1 MSPQGRGARMMLEL
15 IGDGLNGVA
24 RVQGKTRDAQFNN
37 KRERCMKSF
46 KHWSLKNK
54 IRLPL
59 LVLALFIFWMSF
71 QSYRAMTTI
80 DAQVASFD
88 RQYFPAISAVL
99 NADRDLYQA
108 LVAMRDYVEL
118 GADGDPETLQALDA
132 DRLENYEQALDRGL
146 DAIDMM
152 GDLIASNAASQYR
165 SQMQAWLDH
174 SDDVIAS
181 YNTDDD
187 IELFNVPRNTL
198 DALGIQLDELA
209 NESASEASVTV
220 TQQTSFQLFQ
230 VIVLIVVF
238 VAIGIALPMM
248 LVRPIEALRDKMND
262 IAQGEGDL
270 TARLTARSQDEL
282 GQLALAFNAV
292 IEKLQKSISVVKD
305 VNVHLEEGAASL
317 REAASGNI
325 DLADEQ
331 HQTVDQ
337 VVTAV
342 EEMHGAAREIASNSN
357 SGADAANEAQTSV
370 RQGTEVSQQANDR
383 VAQLSERLNRS
394 SEAVGRLA
402 EEAISIAS
410 VLDVIRG
417 IAEQTNLLALNA
429 AIEAAR
435 AGEQGRGFA
444 VVADE
449 VRALASKTQ
458 QSTEDIQKRIETLQT
473 GVDDAVGSMKSG
485 IEVLDLTVT
494 DVASA
499 AESFKSIEGAISQ
512 ITDMSMQ
519 IATATEEQTHV
530 VEEIN
535 KNLQMIS
542 DYSSRS
548 SDQSRNLSE
557 LAENLK
563 QRTDELSDVVGRFK
577 V

>member
-1 MSPQGRGARMMLEL
+1 
-15 IGDGLNGVA
+15 
-24 RVQGKTRDAQFNN
+24 
-37 KRERCMKSF
+37 MKSF

-59 LVLALFIFWMSF
+59 LILALFIFWMSL
-71 QSYRAMTTI
+71 QSYRSMTAI
-80 DAQVASFD
+80 DEQVAAFD
-88 RQYFPAISAVL
+88 NQYFPAISAVL

-108 LVAMRDYVEL
+108 LVATRAYVEL
-118 GADGDPETLQALDA
+118 GANGDPDTLEALNT
-132 DRLENYEQALDRGL
+132 DRLDNYQQTLDRGL
-146 DAIDMM
+146 KAMELM
-152 GDLIASNAASQYR
+152 GDSLKPNPAAQFR
-165 SQMQAWLDH
+165 TQMQAWLAH
-174 SDDVIAS
+174 SDQVIAEF
-181 YNTDDD
+181 NPEDDTA
-187 IELFNVPRNTL
+187 LFNSPRDTL
-198 DALGIQLDELA
+198 DALGERLDVLADQAA
-209 NESASEASVTV
+209 NEANDTLQ
-220 TQQTSFQLFQ
+220 QQTSFQVVQ
-230 VIVLIVVF
+230 LILLAVAF
-238 VAIGIALPMM
+238 IAIGVMLPLM
-248 LVRPIEALRDKMND
+248 LVRPIEMLRDKMND

-270 TARLTARSQDEL
+270 TVRLTARSKDEF
-282 GQLALAFNAV
+282 GQLAEAFNSV
-292 IEKLQKSISVVKD
+292 IERLQKSISVVKD
-305 VNVHLEEGAASL
+305 VNGQLEESAASL
-317 REAASGNI
+317 RDAASNNI
-325 DLADEQ
+325 QLADEQ

-342 EEMHGAAREIASNSN
+342 EEMHGAAREIANNSN
-357 SGADAANEAQTSV
+357 SGADAANDAQNSV
-370 RQGTEVSQQANDR
+370 RQGTEVSGQANVR

-402 EEAISIAS
+402 EEAVSIAS

-458 QSTEDIQKRIETLQT
+458 QSTEDIQKRIETLQS
-473 GVDDAVGSMKSG
+473 GVDDAVGAMKSG
-485 IEVLDLTVT
+485 IEVLDETVT

-499 AESFKSIEGAISQ
+499 AESFKSIDGAIAQ
-512 ITDMSMQ
+512 ISDMSMQ

-535 KNLQMIS
+535 RNLQSIS

-548 SDQSRNLSE
+548 SDQSRNLST

-563 QRTDELSDVVGRFK
+563 SRTDELSDVVGRFR

>member
-1 MSPQGRGARMMLEL
+1 
-15 IGDGLNGVA
+15 
-24 RVQGKTRDAQFNN
+24 
-37 KRERCMKSF
+37 MKSF

-71 QSYRAMTTI
+71 QSYRAMTNI
-80 DAQVASFD
+80 DAQVAAFD
-88 RQYFPAISAVL
+88 QQYFPAISAAL

-108 LVAMRDYVEL
+108 LVAMREYVEL
-118 GADGDPETLQALDA
+118 SDGGDRERLEALDA
-132 DRLENYEQALDRGL
+132 ERLENYQQALDRGL
-146 DAIDMM
+146 NAIQMM
-152 GDLIASNAASQYR
+152 GDLLDSNTASQYR
-165 SQMQAWLDH
+165 SQMQTWLAH
-174 SDDVIAS
+174 SEQVIAS
-181 YNTDDD
+181 NNPNDD
-187 IELFNVPRNTL
+187 IGLFNAPRDSLN
-198 DALGIQLDELA
+198 ALGERLDELA
-209 NESASEASVTV
+209 DEAATEASITL
-220 TQQTSFQLFQ
+220 TAQTNFQLVQ
-230 VIVLIVVF
+230 VFVLLIVF
-238 VAIGIALPMM
+238 IAIGIALPLM
-248 LVRPIEALRDKMND
+248 LVRPIETLRDKMND

-325 DLADEQ
+325 ELADEQ

-342 EEMHGAAREIASNSN
+342 EEMHGAAREIANNSN

-370 RQGTEVSQQANDR
+370 RQGTEVSQQANER

-402 EEAISIAS
+402 EEAVSIAS

-494 DVASA
+494 DVAGA
-499 AESFKSIEGAISQ
+499 AESFKSIEGAITQ

-563 QRTDELSDVVGRFK
+563 QRTGELSDVVGRFK

>member
-1 MSPQGRGARMMLEL
+1 
-15 IGDGLNGVA
+15 
-24 RVQGKTRDAQFNN
+24 
-37 KRERCMKSF
+37 MKSF

-54 IRLPL
+54 IRIPL

-71 QSYRAMTTI
+71 QSYRAMTNI
-80 DAQVASFD
+80 DAQVMAFD
-88 RQYFPAISAVL
+88 QQYFPAISAAL

-108 LVAMRDYVEL
+108 LVAMRKYVEL
-118 GADGDPETLQALDA
+118 GTAGDSDTLESLNA
-132 DRLENYEQALDRGL
+132 DRLENYQQALDRGL
-146 DAIDMM
+146 KAIQLM
-152 GDLIASNAASQYR
+152 GGLLNPNTGPQYR
-165 SQMQAWLDH
+165 TQMQAWFAH
-174 SDDVIAS
+174 SNNVIATS
-181 YNTDDD
+181 NSNDD
-187 IELFNVPRNTL
+187 ISLFDAPRDSLN
-198 DALGIQLDELA
+198 ALGERLDELA
-209 NESASEASVTV
+209 VASATNASSTLSA
-220 TQQTSFQLFQ
+220 QTNFQLFQ
-230 VIVLIVVF
+230 VVSLVVIF
-238 VAIGIALPMM
+238 ILIGITMPIM
-248 LVRPIEALRDKMND
+248 LVRPIVVLRDKMYEVARGD
-262 IAQGEGDL
+262 GDL
-270 TARLTARSQDEL
+270 TARIVVRSRDEL
-282 GQLALAFNAV
+282 GQVAEAFNGV
-292 IEKLQKSISVVKD
+292 IEKLQKSISVVKE
-305 VNVHLEEGAASL
+305 VNVYLEQGAASL
-317 REAASGNI
+317 RDAAAGNI
-325 DLADEQ
+325 ELAEEQ
-331 HQTVDQ
+331 YQTIDQ

-342 EEMHGAAREIASNSN
+342 EEMHGAAREIANNSN
-357 SGADAANEAQTSV
+357 SGADAANEAQNSV
-370 RQGTEVSQQANDR
+370 KQGTQVSKQSNER

-402 EEAISIAS
+402 DEAVSIAS

-458 QSTEDIQKRIETLQT
+458 QSTEDIQKRIETLQA
-473 GVDDAVGSMKSG
+473 GVDDAVGAMKSG
-485 IEVLDLTVT
+485 IEVLENTVT

-499 AESFKSIEGAISQ
+499 AESFVKIEGAISQ

-548 SDQSRNLSE
+548 TDQSRNLSE
-557 LAENLK
+557 LAGDLK
-563 QRTDELSDVVGRFK
+563 TRTDELSEVVGRFK

>member
-1 MSPQGRGARMMLEL
+1 
-15 IGDGLNGVA
+15 
-24 RVQGKTRDAQFNN
+24 
-37 KRERCMKSF
+37 MKSF

-71 QSYRAMTTI
+71 QSYRAMTEI
-80 DAQVASFD
+80 DSQVAAFD
-88 RQYFPAISAVL
+88 QQYFPAISAAL

-108 LVAMRDYVEL
+108 LVAMRGYVEL
-118 GADGDPETLQALDA
+118 GASGDPQTRQALNA
-132 DRLENYEQALDRGL
+132 ERIENYQQALDRGL
-146 DAIDMM
+146 NAIEMM
-152 GDLIASNAASQYR
+152 GDQLEPNTAARYR
-165 SQMQAWLDH
+165 SQMQAWLAHGDQ
-174 SDDVIAS
+174 VIA
-181 YNTDDD
+181 NNEPNDNLD
-187 IELFNVPRNTL
+187 LFNAPRDSLNLLGERL
-198 DALGIQLDELA
+198 DQLADSA
-209 NESASEASVTV
+209 ASAASETLS
-220 TQQTSFQLFQ
+220 QQTNFQLFQ
-230 VIVLIVVF
+230 VIVLLVVF
-238 VAIGIALPMM
+238 IAIGITLPMM
-248 LVRPIEALRDKMND
+248 LVRPIESLRDKMND

-270 TARLTARSQDEL
+270 TARLTASSQDEL

-292 IEKLQKSISVVKD
+292 IEKLQKSISVVKE
-305 VNVHLEEGAASL
+305 VNVHLEQGASSL
-317 REAASGNI
+317 REAAAGNI
-325 DLADEQ
+325 NLADEQ

-342 EEMHGAAREIASNSN
+342 EEMHGAAREIANNSN
-357 SGADAANEAQTSV
+357 SGADAANEAQNAV
-370 RQGTEVSQQANDR
+370 GQGTEVSQQANER
-383 VAQLSERLNRS
+383 VAQLSDRLNRS

-402 EEAISIAS
+402 EEAVSIAS

-458 QSTEDIQKRIETLQT
+458 QSTEDIQKRIETLQA

-499 AESFKSIEGAISQ
+499 AESFRSIEGAITQ

-548 SDQSRNLSE
+548 SDQSRNLSG
-557 LAENLK
+557 LADNLK

>member
-1 MSPQGRGARMMLEL
+1 
-15 IGDGLNGVA
+15 
-24 RVQGKTRDAQFNN
+24 
-37 KRERCMKSF
+37 MKSF

-59 LVLALFIFWMSF
+59 LVLALFIFWMSI
-71 QSYRAMTTI
+71 QSYRAMNSI
-80 DAQVASFD
+80 ESEVASFD
-88 RQYFPAISAVL
+88 QQYFPAISAAL

-108 LVAMRDYVEL
+108 LVAMRSYVEL
-118 GADGDPETLQALDA
+118 AANSDPETLESLNT
-132 DRLENYEQALDRGL
+132 DRLDNYQQALDRGL
-146 DAIDMM
+146 NAIQMM
-152 GDLIASNAASQYR
+152 GELLEPNTASRYR
-165 SQMQAWLDH
+165 AQMQAWLAH
-174 SDDVIAS
+174 SDQVIAS
-181 YNTDDD
+181 ANMQDDLA
-187 IELFNVPRNTL
+187 LFDAPRDSLN
-198 DALGIQLDELA
+198 ALGERLDQLAKDA
-209 NESASEASVTV
+209 ASDASETL
-220 TQQTSFQLFQ
+220 TQQTSFQLVQ
-230 VIVLIVVF
+230 VGILVVF
-238 VAIGIALPMM
+238 FVVIGITLPMM
-248 LVRPIEALRDKMND
+248 LVRPIELLRDKMND

-282 GQLALAFNAV
+282 GQLADAFNAV
-292 IEKLQKSISVVKD
+292 IEKLQKSISVVKE
-305 VNVHLEEGAASL
+305 VNVHLEQGAASL

-325 DLADEQ
+325 QLADEQ

-342 EEMHGAAREIASNSN
+342 EEMHGAAREIANNSN
-357 SGADAANEAQTSV
+357 SGADAANDAQQSV
-370 RQGTEVSQQANDR
+370 GQGTKVSQKANER
-383 VAQLSERLNRS
+383 VAELSERLNRS

-402 EEAISIAS
+402 DEAVSIAS

-458 QSTEDIQKRIETLQT
+458 QSTEDIQKRIETLQS
-473 GVDDAVGSMKSG
+473 GVDDAVGAMKSG
-485 IEVLDLTVT
+485 IEVLDKTVT
-494 DVASA
+494 DVAGA
-499 AESFKSIEGAISQ
+499 ADSFSSIEGAISQ

-563 QRTDELSDVVGRFK
+563 HRTDELSDVVGRFK

>member
-1 MSPQGRGARMMLEL
+1 
-15 IGDGLNGVA
+15 
-24 RVQGKTRDAQFNN
+24 
-37 KRERCMKSF
+37 MKSF

-71 QSYRAMTTI
+71 QSYRAMTAI
-80 DAQVASFD
+80 DTQVAAFD
-88 RQYFPAISAVL
+88 EQYFPAISAAL

-118 GADGDPETLQALDA
+118 GANGDPETLEALNA
-132 DRLENYEQALDRGL
+132 ERIENYQQALDRGL
-146 DAIDMM
+146 NAIDLM
-152 GDLIASNAASQYR
+152 GDLLSPNTAAQYR
-165 SQMQAWLDH
+165 SSMQAWLEH
-174 SDDVIAS
+174 SDEVIAS
-181 YNTDDD
+181 NSITDDLA
-187 IELFNVPRNTL
+187 LFNAPRDELN
-198 DALGIQLDELA
+198 ALGERVDELA
-209 NESASEASVTV
+209 NEAATNASSTL
-220 TQQTSFQLFQ
+220 TQQTNFQLFQ
-230 VIVLIVVF
+230 VVMLVVVF
-238 VAIGIALPMM
+238 VVIGIAMPMM

-270 TARLTARSQDEL
+270 TARLVARTQDEL
-282 GQLALAFNAV
+282 GQLAEAFNAV

-305 VNVHLEEGAASL
+305 VNEHLEHGAKSLRDAAASNL
-317 REAASGNI
+317 E
-325 DLADEQ
+325 LADEQ

-342 EEMHGAAREIASNSN
+342 EEMHGAAREIANNSN
-357 SGADAANEAQTSV
+357 SGADAANEAQNAV
-370 RQGTEVSQQANDR
+370 GQGTEVSQQANER
-383 VAQLSERLNRS
+383 VAQLSDRLNRS

-402 EEAISIAS
+402 EEAVSIAS

-499 AESFKSIEGAISQ
+499 AESFKSIEGAITQ

-542 DYSSRS
+542 DYSGRS
-548 SDQSRNLSE
+548 SDQSRNLSD
-557 LAENLK
+557 LSENLK

>member
-1 MSPQGRGARMMLEL
+1 
-15 IGDGLNGVA
+15 
-24 RVQGKTRDAQFNN
+24 
-37 KRERCMKSF
+37 MKSF

-71 QSYRAMTTI
+71 QSYRAMTQI
-80 DAQVASFD
+80 DSQVAAFD
-88 RQYFPAISAVL
+88 QQYFPAISAAL

-108 LVAMRDYVEL
+108 LVAMRGYVEL
-118 GADGDPETLQALDA
+118 GASGDPATRQALNEE
-132 DRLENYEQALDRGL
+132 RLENYQQALDRGL
-146 DAIDMM
+146 RAIEMM
-152 GDLIASNAASQYR
+152 GDQLEPNTAAQYR
-165 SQMQAWLDH
+165 SQMQAWLAHGDQ
-174 SDDVIAS
+174 VIANYDS
-181 YNTDDD
+181 NDNSD
-187 IELFNVPRNTL
+187 LFNAPRDSLNLLGERL
-198 DALGIQLDELA
+198 DQLADEA
-209 NESASEASVTV
+209 ASDASVTLS
-220 TQQTSFQLFQ
+220 QQTSFQLLQ
-230 VIVLIVVF
+230 VIVLVIVF
-238 VAIGIALPMM
+238 VLIGITLPMM
-248 LVRPIEALRDKMND
+248 LVRPIEMLRDKMND

-270 TARLTARSQDEL
+270 TARLTASSQDEL

-292 IEKLQKSISVVKD
+292 IEKLQKSISVVKE
-305 VNVHLEEGAASL
+305 VNVHLEQGASSL
-317 REAASGNI
+317 REAAAGNI
-325 DLADEQ
+325 QLADEQ

-342 EEMHGAAREIASNSN
+342 EEMHGAAREIANNSN
-357 SGADAANEAQTSV
+357 SGADAANEAQHAV
-370 RQGTEVSQQANDR
+370 GQGTEVSQKANER
-383 VAQLSERLNRS
+383 VAQLSDRLNRS

-402 EEAISIAS
+402 EEAVSIAS

-458 QSTEDIQKRIETLQT
+458 QSTEDIQKRIETLQA
-473 GVDDAVGSMKSG
+473 GVDETVGAMKSG
-485 IEVLDLTVT
+485 IEVLESTVS

-499 AESFKSIEGAISQ
+499 ADSFRSIEGAISQ

>member
-1 MSPQGRGARMMLEL
+1 
-15 IGDGLNGVA
+15 
-24 RVQGKTRDAQFNN
+24 
-37 KRERCMKSF
+37 MKSF

-71 QSYRAMTTI
+71 QSYRAMTQI
-80 DAQVASFD
+80 DSQVAAFD
-88 RQYFPAISAVL
+88 QQYFPAISAAL

-108 LVAMRDYVEL
+108 LVAMRAYVEL
-118 GADGDPETLQALDA
+118 GTTADPAALEA
-132 DRLENYEQALDRGL
+132 LNAERLENYQQALDRGL
-146 DAIDMM
+146 NAIAMM
-152 GDLIASNAASQYR
+152 SDQLNANTASQYQA
-165 SQMQAWLDH
+165 QMQAWLAH
-174 SDDVIAS
+174 SDQVIAS
-181 YNTDDD
+181 SNPNDN
-187 IELFNVPRNTL
+187 EALFNAPRDSLNLLGERLDQLADEAASGASATL
-198 DALGIQLDELA
+198 
-209 NESASEASVTV
+209 S
-220 TQQTSFQLFQ
+220 QQTNFQLFQ
-230 VIVLIVVF
+230 VIILLIVF
-238 VAIGIALPMM
+238 ITIGIFLPMM
-248 LVRPIEALRDKMND
+248 LVRPIETLRDKMND

-305 VNVHLEEGAASL
+305 VNVHLEQGASSL
-317 REAASGNI
+317 REAAAGNI
-325 DLADEQ
+325 RLADEQ

-342 EEMHGAAREIASNSN
+342 EEMHGAAREIANNSN
-357 SGADAANEAQTSV
+357 SGADAANEAQNSV
-370 RQGTEVSQQANDR
+370 GQGTEVSQKANER
-383 VAQLSERLNRS
+383 VAQLSDRLNRS

-402 EEAISIAS
+402 EEAVSIAS

-458 QSTEDIQKRIETLQT
+458 QSTEDIQKRIETLQA
-473 GVDDAVGSMKSG
+473 GVDETVGAMKSG
-485 IEVLDLTVT
+485 IEVLESTVS

-499 AESFKSIEGAISQ
+499 ADSFRSIEGAISQ

-542 DYSSRS
+542 DFSSRS

-563 QRTDELSDVVGRFK
+563 HRTDELSDVVGRFK

>member
-1 MSPQGRGARMMLEL
+1 MLAEESANEAHAKLQQETNTHIVEL
-15 IGDGLNGVA
+15 I
-24 RVQGKTRDAQFNN
+24 
-37 KRERCMKSF
+37 
-46 KHWSLKNK
+46 
-54 IRLPL
+54 L
-59 LVLALFIFWMSF
+59 L
-71 QSYRAMTTI
+71 
-80 DAQVASFD
+80 
-88 RQYFPAISAVL
+88 AV
-99 NADRDLYQA
+99 
-108 LVAMRDYVEL
+108 
-118 GADGDPETLQALDA
+118 
-132 DRLENYEQALDRGL
+132 
-146 DAIDMM
+146 I
-152 GDLIASNAASQYR
+152 
-165 SQMQAWLDH
+165 
-174 SDDVIAS
+174 
-181 YNTDDD
+181 
-187 IELFNVPRNTL
+187 
-198 DALGIQLDELA
+198 
-209 NESASEASVTV
+209 
-220 TQQTSFQLFQ
+220 
-230 VIVLIVVF
+230 F
-238 VAIGIALPMM
+238 VATGIILPAM

-270 TARLTARSQDEL
+270 TARLITHSKDEL
-282 GQLALAFNAV
+282 GQLAEAFNSV

-305 VNVHLEEGAASL
+305 VNVHLEQGASSL

-325 DLADEQ
+325 QLVDEQ

-342 EEMHGAAREIASNSN
+342 EEMHGAAREIANNSN
-357 SGADAANEAQTSV
+357 TGADAANDAQNSV
-370 RQGTEVSQQANDR
+370 RQGMEVSAQANER

-402 EEAISIAS
+402 EEAVSIAS

-458 QSTEDIQKRIETLQT
+458 QSTEDIQKRIETLQS
-473 GVDDAVGSMKSG
+473 GVNDAVGAMKSG
-485 IEVLDLTVT
+485 IEVLDETVT

-499 AESFKSIEGAISQ
+499 AESFKSIDGAIAQ
-512 ITDMSMQ
+512 ISDMSMQ

-535 KNLQMIS
+535 RNLQSIS

-548 SDQSRNLSE
+548 SDQSRNLST

-563 QRTDELSDVVGRFK
+563 LRTDELSDVVGRFR